1 METGICIMNI
11 LMAFRIECVTAVA
24 AAAVVVA
31 SRRRHLKRLS
41 PFGVLYPKE
50 YLRQATWTL
59 TSRARHLS
67 ISPRHHPF
75 TALAFT
81 GRAAEAWSGRGAEY
95 F

>member
-1 METGICIMNI
+1 MNI

-67 ISPRHHPF
+67 ISPFVRQIAPSACQF
-75 TALAFT
+75 RILPI
-81 GRAAEAWSGRGAEY
+81 G
-95 F
+95 